1 MYYLEKDMT
10 EALRAFTLGLETL
23 KDYEVLRAQFNNV
36 LDLLLPGDG
45 NDLLP
50 LHGQDWPAL
59 KDRIIGWMAEGLQG
73 QQEYDRRL
81 RQTFGSGAG
90 RVDVEAEHLLD
101 DYWWVTATPAGT
113 DPNNAA
119 MAVVRIRDSKDR
131 LRHGA
136 GYSARI
142 S

>member
-1 MYYLEKDMT
+1 MVDMEKDMT
-10 EALRAFTLGLETL
+10 DALRTMTRMAEAL
-23 KDYEVLRAQFNNV
+23 KDYEGLRAQFNNV
-36 LDLLLPGDG
+36 LDLLLSGDG

-59 KDRIIGWMAEGLQG
+59 KDQVIMWMAEQLDGLVYG
-73 QQEYDRRL
+73 RRL
-81 RQTFGSGAG
+81 RQTIGPDAG

-101 DYWWVTATPAGT
+101 DYWWVTATPAGA
-113 DPNNAA
+113 DPDD
-119 MAVVRIRDSKDR
+119 AVVRIQDSKHP
-131 LRHGA
+131 LRYGA

>member
-10 EALRAFTLGLETL
+10 EALRTFTLGLETL

-45 NDLLP
+45 HDLLP

-59 KDRIIGWMAEGLQG
+59 KDEVIMWMEGQVYG
-73 QQEYDRRL
+73 RRL
-81 RQTFGSGAG
+81 RQTFGSGPG

-113 DPNNAA
+113 DPNDAA

-131 LRHGA
+131 LRHRA

>member
-1 MYYLEKDMT
+1 MYYLERDITEASRTMTRMT
-10 EALRAFTLGLETL
+10 EIL
-23 KDYEVLRAQFNNV
+23 KDYEGLRAQFNNV

-45 NDLLP
+45 HDLLP

-59 KDRIIGWMAEGLQG
+59 KDEVIMWMEGQVHG
-73 QQEYDRRL
+73 RRL

-113 DPNNAA
+113 DPDDAA

-131 LRHGA
+131 LRYGA